1 MRLDHI
7 GIAVR
12 QLEDAVRPYTDGLG
26 LQLEGVEEVTTESVR
41 VAFLTLGES
50 HIELLEPLGGQSPV
64 AGFLEKRGEGVHHL
78 AVAVPDIRLA
88 MDRARRAGLR
98 LLSEEPKPG
107 AGGSKV
113 CFVHPKDFG
122 GVLVELVERP
132 HRSEE

>member
-26 LQLEGVEEVTTESVR
+26 LQLERVEEVAAESVR
-41 VAFLTLGES
+41 VAFLTVGES
-50 HIELLEPLGGQSPV
+50 HIELLEPLGGQSPI

-88 MDRARRAGLR
+88 MDRAKRAGLR
-98 LLSEEPKPG
+98 LLSEEPRPG
-107 AGGSKV
+107 AGGSRV

-122 GVLVELVERP
+122 GVLVELVEHP